1 MGSLVENSPRFCPWK
16 FRAYGNA
23 QQRGAGATPSP
34 WSDYRVF
41 IQTVRGE
48 VSVPSLCAQ
57 VAFPLRPAL
66 PSIQADLST
75 SASSEQPKQPSVPAF
90 VDKVFFFSAGT
101 LEHTVCPKTYFQEN
115 IWTRTYRIE
124 VPTNRE
130 QRWRY
135 LGPYSGKYVIGL
147 ARRSRPIP
155 KKHFGRW
162 LGWMGAMQYW
172 HLGKHDWLNGSFKSS
187 TDFKD
192 TCAAQGL
199 AKIIVDP
206 D

>member
-90 VDKVFFFSAGT
+90 VDKVFFLCWHF
-101 LEHTVCPKTYFQEN
+101 
-115 IWTRTYRIE
+115 RTYCMSQNVLPREYLNTNIQNWGSDEPWTE
-124 VPTNRE
+124 VTIFRTLLRQICN
-130 QRWRY
+130 W
-135 LGPYSGKYVIGL
+135 SCTTITTH
-147 ARRSRPIP
+147 P
-155 KKHFGRW
+155 KKTFWSLTRVNGGHAV
-162 LGWMGAMQYW
+162 LIDIYVNMIGWSD
-172 HLGKHDWLNGSFKSS
+172 HLKAALTLRTRVQH
-187 TDFKD
+187 KD
-192 TCAAQGL
+192 
-199 AKIIVDP
+199 
-206 D
+206 